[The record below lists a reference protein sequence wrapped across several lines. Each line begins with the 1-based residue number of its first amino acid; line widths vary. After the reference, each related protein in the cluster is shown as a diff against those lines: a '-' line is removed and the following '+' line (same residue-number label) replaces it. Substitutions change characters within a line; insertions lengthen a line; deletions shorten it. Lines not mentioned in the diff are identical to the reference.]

1 MTERRRPGRPKA
13 RAVTRDEVIR
23 TAVDRI
29 DAGGYQAFS
38 LRQLADSLGVTV
50 STIIHHVGQRTEVLV
65 AVVDHLLRE
74 AVLDPRTGAEAGDD
88 WRDGVRL
95 VAGAYREVLLRHP
108 RAATLILDVARRSPA
123 GIEAS
128 MRLLMLLRRG
138 GVPVHRLLATHTA
151 IVGFVTGFSLQQG
164 GEGLIGNEHR
174 SMTAYLEE
182 IGDSELA
189 GEYAALLAE
198 LTASG
203 IPATTQDEG
212 FAMGLEALITG
223 LTQTIGAAHE

>member
-1 MTERRRPGRPKA
+1 M
-13 RAVTRDEVIR
+13 
-23 TAVDRI
+23 I
-29 DAGGYQAFS
+29 DADGYQAFS
-38 LRQLADSLGVTV
+38 VRQLADSLGVTV
-50 STIIHHVGQRTEVLV
+50 STVIHHVGQRTDVLV

-74 AVLDPRTGAEAGDD
+74 AVLDPRAGADAGGD

-95 VAGAYREVLLRHP
+95 VATSYREVLLRHP

-138 GVPVHRLLATHTA
+138 GVPAYRLLATHTA
-151 IVGFVTGFSLQQG
+151 VVGFVTGFSLQQG

-174 SMTAYLEE
+174 SMTSYLDE
-182 IGDSELA
+182 IGDPELA
-189 GEYAALLAE
+189 AE
-198 LTASG
+198 WAEVVAEVTSTDV
-203 IPATTQDEG
+203 PVTTQDEG
-212 FAMGLEALITG
+212 FALGLEALITG

>member
-1 MTERRRPGRPKA
+1 MSERRRPGRPRS
-13 RAVTRDEVIR
+13 RAVTRELIVR
-23 TAVDRI
+23 TAVRML
-29 DAGGYQAFS
+29 DADGYQAFS
-38 LRQLADSLGVTV
+38 LRQLADALGVTV
-50 STIIHHVGQRTEVLV
+50 STVIHHVGQRTEVLV

-74 AVLDPRTGAEAGDD
+74 ALLDPRTGADAADD

-95 VAGAYREVLLRHP
+95 VATSYREVLLRHP

-138 GVPVHRLLATHTA
+138 GVPVQQLLATHTA
-151 IVGFVTGFSLQQG
+151 IVGYVTGFSLQQG

-174 SMTAYLEE
+174 SMAAYLEE
-182 IGDSELA
+182 IGDPELA
-189 GEYAALLAE
+189 DEYAELLAE
-198 LTASG
+198 LTASET
-203 IPATTQDEG
+203 PATTQDEG
-212 FAMGLEALITG
+212 FALGLEALITG

>member
-29 DAGGYQAFS
+29 DADGYQAFS

-74 AVLDPRTGAEAGDD
+74 AVLDPRTGAEAADD

-164 GEGLIGNEHR
+164 GEGLIGNEHQSSPSTTR
-174 SMTAYLEE
+174 RAPISHPSKESA
-182 IGDSELA
+182 GDRLSHAKSSLDP
-189 GEYAALLAE
+189 GLR
-198 LTASG
+198 
-203 IPATTQDEG
+203 PAR
-212 FAMGLEALITG
+212 IR
-223 LTQTIGAAHE
+223 AAHAPGKRRSQPRL